1 MTPEG
6 RLRRIISPLEQRITR
21 RFGIITNWA
30 KGKLEKFKR
39 QGLAR

>member
-6 RLRRIISPLEQRITR
+6 RLKRIISSLKRRITR
-21 RFGIITNWA
+21 RLGIITNWA